1 MQHAHEQTATL
12 VVWNMRET
20 AQRLRISVGHLRNL
34 IRRKEIPFVRLGRRI
49 VFHAPT
55 IEQWLVERM
64 QDKKQR

>member
-1 MQHAHEQTATL
+1 MDATNRQSE
-12 VVWNMRET
+12 VIVWNMRET

-55 IEQWLVERM
+55 IEQWLVRRM
-64 QDKKQR
+64 QDTKGR

>member
-1 MQHAHEQTATL
+1 MDATNRQSE
-12 VVWNMRET
+12 VIVWNMRET
-20 AQRLRISVGHLRNL
+20 AQRLRISIGHLRNL
-34 IRRKEIPFVRLGRRI
+34 VRRKEIPYVRLGRRI